1 MRKQEPAR
9 SFERAVIGVVVLLA
23 FVVLFEVS
31 NAISPSRPPTL
42 DTPELS
48 DQEAGLSETLQ
59 ARVTRVLE
67 ERPEN
72 AEDLQQLYQ
81 KLELEITHGS
91 LKGQHIVVE
100 QGLLTLTSAAMQYK
114 TGDQVL
120 VEYTHGPQGDHFVIT
135 DFIRLKSLFWLGVG
149 FALITLLVG
158 RWRGLFSL
166 IGTAFSFV
174 VILRFILPQILA
186 GRDPVLVS
194 VVGSVIL
201 MGCTLYIVYG
211 WEMQTHAAAGG
222 LFLSL
227 VLTALLAALFVNWSR
242 LSGFSTDEA
251 TFLMMESSIPIDPRG
266 LLLSGIIIGA
276 LGVLDDI
283 AVGQASAIF
292 RLSAVSPDLDWRS
305 LFEHGM
311 KIGRDHIAGMVNTLV
326 LAYVGASLPFMLL
339 FSLYSEP
346 FLQTVNRGFIAEE
359 IVRTLVGSMG
369 LIATV
374 PLTSLL
380 ASWLAASQ
388 ATGYEIV
395 DGEHSATAK

>member
-9 SFERAVIGVVVLLA
+9 SFERAVIGIVVLLA

-31 NAISPSRPPTL
+31 NALFPSSPPTL

-48 DQEAGLSETLQ
+48 AQEAGLSETLQ

-72 AEDLQQLYQ
+72 VEDHQQLYQ
-81 KLELEITHGS
+81 KLELLVTHGS

-120 VEYTHGPQGDHFVIT
+120 VGYTHGPQGDHFVIT

-149 FALITLLVG
+149 FALITLVVG
-158 RWRGLFSL
+158 RWKGLFSL

-174 VILRFILPQILA
+174 IILRFILPQILA

-227 VLTALLAALFVNWSR
+227 VLTAILAALFVNWSR

-292 RLSAVSPDLDWRS
+292 RLSAVNPDLDWRS

-388 ATGYEIV
+388 ATRYESV
-395 DGEHSATAK
+395 DGEHSVTTK

>member
-1 MRKQEPAR
+1 VRKEEPAR
-9 SFERAVIGVVVLLA
+9 SFERAIIGIVVLLV

-31 NAISPSRPPTL
+31 STIDPPGTSKL
-42 DTPELS
+42 DGPELPI
-48 DQEAGLSETLQ
+48 QEAGLSETLQ
-59 ARVTRVLE
+59 AKVTRVLE

-72 AEDLQQLYQ
+72 AEDHRQPYQ
-81 KLELEITHGS
+81 KLELMVTHGS

-100 QGLLTLTSAAMQYK
+100 HGLLTLTTAATQYK
-114 TGDQVL
+114 AGDQVL
-120 VEYTHGPQGDHFVIT
+120 VQYTHGPQRDRFVIT

-149 FALITLLVG
+149 FALITLVVG
-158 RWRGLFSL
+158 RWKGLFSL
-166 IGTAFSFV
+166 IGTLFSFV
-174 VILRFILPQILA
+174 IILRFILPQILA

-194 VVGSVIL
+194 IIGSVIL

-211 WEMQTHAAAGG
+211 WEMQTHAAASG

-242 LSGFSTDEA
+242 LSGFGADES
-251 TFLMMESSIPIDPRG
+251 TFLMIASDTPINPRG
-266 LLLSGIIIGA
+266 LLLSGIIIGT
-276 LGVLDDI
+276 LGVLDDV

-292 RLSAVSPDLDWRS
+292 RLSAVDPDLDWRS

-326 LAYVGASLPFMLL
+326 LAYVGASLPFLLL
-339 FSLYSEP
+339 FTLYSEP
-346 FLQTVNRGFIAEE
+346 FLQTINREFIAEE
-359 IVRTLVGSMG
+359 IVRTLVGSIG

-380 ASWLAASQ
+380 ASWLASSQ
-388 ATGYEIV
+388 TTKHEIV
-395 DGEHSATAK
+395 DGKHPAAAE

>member
-1 MRKQEPAR
+1 MRKQEASRP
-9 SFERAVIGVVVLLA
+9 FERVLIGIVVLLA

-31 NAISPSRPPTL
+31 NAIFPSRPTTL

-48 DQEAGLSETLQ
+48 PRETEQSETLQ

-67 ERPEN
+67 EKPEN
-72 AEDLQQLYQ
+72 VENHQQLYQ
-81 KLELEITHGS
+81 KLELEVTHGS
-91 LKGQHIVVE
+91 LKDQHIVVE
-100 QGLLTLTSAAMQYK
+100 RGLLTLTSVAMQYK

-120 VEYTHGPQGDHFVIT
+120 VEYTHGPQGDNFMIT
-135 DFIRLKSLFWLGVG
+135 DFVRLKSLLWLGAG
-149 FALITLLVG
+149 FALITLVVG
-158 RWRGLFSL
+158 RWKGLFSL
-166 IGTAFSFV
+166 IGTLFSFV
-174 VILRFILPQILA
+174 IILRFILPQILA

-211 WEMQTHAAAGG
+211 WELQTHAAAGG

-242 LSGFSTDEA
+242 LSGFSTDET

-266 LLLSGIIIGA
+266 LLLSGIIIGT

-283 AVGQASAIF
+283 AVGQSSAIF
-292 RLSAVSPDLDWRS
+292 RLSEVNPDLDWHS

-346 FLQTVNRGFIAEE
+346 FLQTMNRGFIAEE
-359 IVRTLVGSMG
+359 IVRTLVGSIG

-374 PLTSLL
+374 PITSLL
-380 ASWLAASQ
+380 ASWLAPLQ
-388 ATGYEIV
+388 AARYKIV
-395 DGEHSATAK
+395 DGEPSAMSK